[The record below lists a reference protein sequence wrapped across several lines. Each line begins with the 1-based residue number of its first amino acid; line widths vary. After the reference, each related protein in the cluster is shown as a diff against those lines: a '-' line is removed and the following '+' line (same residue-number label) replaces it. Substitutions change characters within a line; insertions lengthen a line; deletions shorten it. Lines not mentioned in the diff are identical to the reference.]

1 MHELNTQDRER
12 AVLVGV
18 ARSGERWLAEDHL
31 EELALLTDTAG
42 ADVIEM
48 TIQEKNRIDPAYFVG
63 KGKAKDLAERVTELQ
78 ANLLIFDDDLSPA
91 QVRNLE
97 KLTGLKVLD
106 RSGLILDI
114 FARRAKT
121 KEARTQVELAQLNY
135 LLPRLTRQW
144 THLSRQVGGI
154 GTRGPGETQLEVD
167 RRLIRK
173 RIGLLTKALDRIKS
187 QRHVRRQG
195 RQDSFKV
202 ALVGYTNAGK
212 STLLNTLTQSD
223 VFVEDRLFATLD
235 ATIRR
240 LKVDNQKDILV
251 IDTVGFIRKLPHNLV
266 ASFMSTLEEARLAD
280 AFLHVVDVTH
290 PHLFEHISVV
300 KDVLNDLDILDKPT
314 VFVFNKIDKLKQKAI
329 VDRLKQ
335 EFSPAV
341 FVSAVR
347 GFFLQDLIAEILKLM
362 THSVKE
368 LVITMPARHSEIIAR
383 LHSLSDVKE
392 SVYEEDR
399 VRLVLTTPNENVEL
413 IKRLLEKKLPGEFEW
428 TSANGGE
435 ARIGKAKNDE

>member
-18 ARSGERWLAEDHL
+18 ARNGERWLSEDHL
-31 EELALLTDTAG
+31 EELALLADTAG
-42 ADVIEM
+42 ADVIEK

-195 RQDSFKV
+195 RQDSFKM

-280 AFLHVVDVTH
+280 ALLHVVDVTH
-290 PHLFEHISVV
+290 PHFLEHISVA
-300 KDVLNDLDILDKPT
+300 KDVLNDLDILNKPT

-347 GFFLQDLIAEILKLM
+347 GLFLQDLIAEVRKLM

-368 LVITMPARHSEIIAR
+368 LVITMPAHR
-383 LHSLSDVKE
+383 
-392 SVYEEDR
+392 
-399 VRLVLTTPNENVEL
+399 
-413 IKRLLEKKLPGEFEW
+413 
-428 TSANGGE
+428 
-435 ARIGKAKNDE
+435 